1 MKISDFYW
9 NESRSRSECGM
20 KLKRKHQGLIGAV
33 LQGAVGLIGV
43 SLLGCDGGI
52 SEASQQPENSTVDD
66 ASISHESGK
75 KLTEV
80 AGRATMQDD
89 SEYAPR
95 KLDIGEQQFI
105 GRYRTQ
111 IQCDGYFFPCETG
124 KADFILNFLP
134 DGTVHRSIVRLG
146 KIFSE
151 KQRAGFPDLNYR
163 RDTWTMDKKRTEL
176 IVHRKEGINFYYR
189 VVDAQTL
196 QMDLDKSN
204 NLDANNQKL
213 YARGFPKLERAYT
226 LKREPNS

>member
-1 MKISDFYW
+1 
-9 NESRSRSECGM
+9 M
-20 KLKRKHQGLIGAV
+20 KLKRKHQGLIGAL
-33 LQGAVGLIGV
+33 LQGAVALIGV
-43 SLLGCDGGI
+43 SLAGCDGGL
-52 SEASQQPENSTVDD
+52 SEASQQHENSMVED
-66 ASISHESGK
+66 AAVTAESGK

-95 KLDIGEQQFI
+95 TLDIREQQFI

-146 KIFSE
+146 KVFSE
-151 KQRAGFPDLNYR
+151 KQRPGFSNLSYR
-163 RDTWTMDKKRTEL
+163 RDTWTMNKERTEL

-189 VVDAQTL
+189 VVDSQTL

-204 NLDANNQKL
+204 NLDATNQKL